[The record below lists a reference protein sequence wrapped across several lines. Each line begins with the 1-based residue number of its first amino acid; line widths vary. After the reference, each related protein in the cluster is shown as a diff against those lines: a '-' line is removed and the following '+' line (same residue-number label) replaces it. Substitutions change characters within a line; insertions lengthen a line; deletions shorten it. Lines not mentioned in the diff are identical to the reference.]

1 MVRAAR
7 YGYLGM
13 ATLFL
18 VGIVAQVFFIG
29 LSLLGRRPS
38 WGEHSALGHMLLLPV
53 LFMVILAYLG
63 RMKRPVKSLTWLTF
77 LNYLLL
83 VTVVFLRMAVPVVAA
98 MHPVLAITMYGLTA
112 ALVLQALQ
120 AVRSPEQARARQIA
134 EPGSV

>member
-1 MVRAAR
+1 MVIVRAAR

-83 VTVVFLRMAVPVVAA
+83 VTAVFLRWSVPVVAA
-98 MHPVLAITMYGLTA
+98 VEPVLAIAVCGLA
-112 ALVLQALQ
+112 
-120 AVRSPEQARARQIA
+120 
-134 EPGSV
+134 